1 MAQYSAP
8 TRIVPIF
15 SPLDY
20 PLTQVLTGVTDLTTL
35 QEDITALQDQVDT
48 LAVNV
53 VNQGYVTTTTY
64 TDIVEPIGTNTP
76 LLLGNVMPVNLKEN
90 WIVTV
95 NIDITAV
102 GGSDSNIGKLYI
114 WWNNSATTYNS
125 AWNNLSV
132 CDFKDTIAS
141 SFNFT
146 FFKTTT
152 TSSSS
157 SPCYVWYAFFDVQG
171 GVTPVIGEFTTLYY
185 PVGQTQY
192 TNSCLVGFPDYMLT

>member
-1 MAQYSAP
+1 MALYNAP
-8 TRIVPIF
+8 SRIVPIF

-20 PLTQVLTGVTDLTTL
+20 PLVEKSGGTSLTTL
-35 QEDITALQDQVDT
+35 QENIVNLQDQVNI
-48 LAVNV
+48 LAENV
-53 VNQGYVTTTTY
+53 VRQGYLTTTNY
-64 TDIVEPIGTNTP
+64 TAIVEPTGVNTP
-76 LLLGNVMPVNLKEN
+76 LLLGNVMPINLTEN

-95 NIDITAV
+95 NVDITAI
-102 GGSDSNIGKLYI
+102 GPSDSNIGKFYI

-132 CDFKDTIAS
+132 CNFKDTIAS

-152 TSSSS
+152 TSSQSA
-157 SPCYVWYAFFDVQG
+157 PCYVWYAFFDVQG
-171 GVTPVIGEFTTLYY
+171 GVIPVLGEFTTAYF

-192 TNSCLVGFPDYMLT
+192 TNSCLVGFPDYTLS